1 MATTR
6 GKLFN
11 VKNGSAAAGANF
23 CPCFCS
29 FGYAFTTI
37 KMAEAKAITG
47 HVLKI

>member
-1 MATTR
+1 MEVLRQGQTFVR
-6 GKLFN
+6 G
-11 VKNGSAAAGANF
+11 
-23 CPCFCS
+23 FCS